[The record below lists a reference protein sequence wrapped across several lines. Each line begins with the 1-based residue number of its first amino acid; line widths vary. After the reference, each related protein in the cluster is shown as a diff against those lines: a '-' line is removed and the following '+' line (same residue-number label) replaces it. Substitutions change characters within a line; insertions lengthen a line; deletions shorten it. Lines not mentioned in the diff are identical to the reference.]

1 MGRKQLIKRM
11 AAGILAGAMALSLVV
26 TASPASAKKNKKD
39 KTETEEPQETRE
51 VDLNGTYHA
60 ALGVQ
65 TATDLWL
72 FRAAYYED
80 TQNSKYG
87 TDMWD
92 KMFYASKETGE
103 DEAAEGTFTD
113 VEIAG
118 NGTYTVSLEGADFLN
133 ETTISQLHV
142 ATDIPLNDTIKFS
155 DVILKI
161 NGRTIVE
168 MEEAVM
174 ENEEPYLQGGMDM
187 LLMNHWRAEIINALK
202 EKGVSEDSANGYNML
217 DGGGDDNIS
226 VTFTISGF
234 EYDNEGAT
242 GDGEDVEPALEG
254 TESQEAVGNG
264 AASADNTKEAES
276 DSGNSALIIIVVLAV
291 IVIIAVVVAVS
302 RKKKE

>member
-1 MGRKQLIKRM
+1 MGQKQRIKRI

-26 TASPASAKKNKKD
+26 MASPASAKKNKKE
-39 KTETEEPQETRE
+39 KAETEETKE

-65 TATDLWL
+65 TATDLWM
-72 FRAAYYED
+72 FRAAYYEE
-80 TQNSKYG
+80 TQNNKYG

-92 KMFYASKETGE
+92 KMFYANKDTGE

-113 VEIAG
+113 AEIAG

-155 DVILKI
+155 DVILTI
-161 NGRTIVE
+161 NGKTIVE
-168 MEEAVM
+168 LEEAVM
-174 ENEEPYLQGGMDM
+174 ENEEPYLRGGMDI

-202 EKGVSEDSANGYNML
+202 EKEVLEDSANGYDML

-226 VTFTISGF
+226 VTFTVSGF
-234 EYDNEGAT
+234 AYDNEDAT
-242 GDGEDVEPALEG
+242 GGEDVVPISDE
-254 TESQEAVGNG
+254 TDSQAT
-264 AASADNTKEAES
+264 ADNSAAAPADSANEDES
-276 DSGNSALIIIVVLAV
+276 GSGNSAVIIIVVLIV
-291 IVIIAVVVAVS
+291 IAIIAVVVVVS